1 MTSAGT
7 DPQPPTP
14 GDPPAP
20 KGWKAWAHSFTDTR
34 ALYRWALI
42 GITVGV
48 IAGFVALAF
57 FYALQFASDS
67 MLGGLLGI
75 SLPTNGSPPGTS
87 FSWSTNPSTF
97 FILPLL
103 LVAGGLA
110 VGLLVTNT
118 APETGGH
125 GTDQAIH
132 AFHRGRGVVRAR
144 VPATKFLVSV
154 LTLGTGGSGG
164 REGPTAQIGSGLAT
178 FLARPLGLSTRE
190 RRIAMMVGVGAGIGA
205 IFKAPFGAALLSA
218 EILYLSDFE
227 PDVIMPSILGSV
239 ISYSIFG
246 SVEGFGPEFATPAG
260 LGWSPEQLP
269 LYVIL
274 GVVCGLLGILYV
286 VTFHRT
292 HRAFD
297 RVNAPTW
304 ARPAIGVAIVGALFV
319 ALYYLVPQESHLMA
333 VGGIGIGYG
342 VVQWLLFQGP
352 LPILVL
358 ARLVGLIFVKIVATS
373 LTVGSGGSAGLFG
386 PGIVIGA
393 LIGFSVSGFTDQ
405 LVPSLAVA
413 GDSAAFAIIGMMAF
427 FGSVSRAPV
436 AVILMVVE
444 MTGSESL
451 IVPAMVAIFIAYYVN
466 ARHNLYTE
474 QVENRLASPAHTTE
488 YFAEFLKHV
497 PASAAM
503 RADVPRAAPTASV
516 EAAHLAL
523 GRSDISVLAVID
535 QGRLVGEV
543 RLADLLGVSLRDRA
557 WQTVQQVARETY
569 PAVRPGS
576 TLLDTLGR
584 MDAESADAIL
594 VVDTDDSHRLL
605 GVVTRES
612 ITNFQRSPRA

>member
-7 DPQPPTP
+7 DPQPPAP
-14 GDPPAP
+14 EDPPAS

-57 FYALQFASDS
+57 YYALQLASDS

-75 SLPTNGSPPGTS
+75 NLPTNGSAPGAS
-87 FSWSTNPSTF
+87 FSWSTDPSTF

-103 LVAGGLA
+103 LIAGGLA
-110 VGLLVTNT
+110 VGLLVTNL

-125 GTDQAIH
+125 GTDQAIR
-132 AFHRGRGVVRAR
+132 AFHRGRGAVRAR
-144 VPATKFLVSV
+144 VPPIKFLVSV

-178 FLARPLGLSTRE
+178 FLAHPLGLTTRE

-260 LGWSPEQLP
+260 LGWSPDQLP
-269 LYVIL
+269 LYAIL

-319 ALYYLVPQESHLMA
+319 GLYYLVPQESHLLA

-342 VVQWLLFQGP
+342 IVQWLLFQGS

-358 ARLVGLIFVKIVATS
+358 VLLVGLIFVKIVATS

-405 LVPSLAVA
+405 LVPSFAVT

-451 IVPAMVAIFIAYYVN
+451 IVPAMIAIFIAYYVN

-497 PASAAM
+497 PSSAAM
-503 RADVPRAAPTASV
+503 RTDVPCAAPTASV
-516 EAAHLAL
+516 EEAHRAL
-523 GRSDISVLAVID
+523 GRSDVSVVAVID
-535 QGRLVGEV
+535 HDRLVGEV
-543 RLADLLGVSLRDRA
+543 RLADVLDVPLRERA
-557 WQTVQQVARETY
+557 LETVQRIARENY
-569 PAVRPGS
+569 PVVHPAS

-584 MDAESADAIL
+584 MDAENADAIL
-594 VVDTDDSHRLL
+594 VVDPDDPHHLL